1 MRKKYEIEIQYP
13 NKGNTWDR
21 YFEGANTMSQA
32 FILMDIA
39 QNKFPKNRFR
49 IKEASDYDNK
59 DN

>member
-1 MRKKYEIEIQYP
+1 MRKKYEIQIWYP
-13 NKGNTWDR
+13 NKGGWDR
-21 YFEGANTMSQA
+21 YFEGANTLSQA

-49 IKEASDYDNK
+49 IKEATDYGNK